1 MITIYLVVFNVFFN
15 VNILRII
22 FIINS
27 ISKALTFSKGICF
40 GTIYKY
46 IDIFY
51 IIIDF
56 TKTFITIAA
65 TSTTISKLFITT

>member
-51 IIIDF
+51 IIINF
-56 TKTFITIAA
+56 TKTFTIIIT
-65 TSTTISKLFITT
+65 TSTIIFELFITI